1 MTNYEKYQKE
11 IIEGMRN
18 DYYCDLCKIMLAS
31 HGEFCPEDDWEEC
44 TENWYVFL
52 DWLTKEYKEPE
63 VDWGKVEVDAHIL
76 VSQDDK
82 TWFNRYFAKYE
93 DGKVYFWCSGRTSWS
108 KNAKL
113 GDLDIMTYPYAKLAE
128 ELR

>member
-18 DYYCDLCKIMLAS
+18 DYYCDLCKTMLAS

-44 TENWYVFL
+44 TENWYMFL
-52 DWLTKEYKEPE
+52 DWLTEEYKEPE
-63 VDWGKVEVDAHIL
+63 VDWSKVEVDTPIL
-76 VSQDDK
+76 VSSNGEK
-82 TWFNRYFAKYE
+82 WGNRYFAKYE
-93 DGKVYFWCSGRTSWS
+93 DGKVYFWRSGTTSWS
-108 KNAKL
+108 NGAILQECKM
-113 GDLDIMTYPYAKLAE
+113 MTLPYAKLAE